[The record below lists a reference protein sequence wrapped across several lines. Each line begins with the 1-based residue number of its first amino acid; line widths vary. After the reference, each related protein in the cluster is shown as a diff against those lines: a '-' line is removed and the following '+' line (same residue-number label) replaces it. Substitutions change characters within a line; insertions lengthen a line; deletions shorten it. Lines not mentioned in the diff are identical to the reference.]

1 MKLRTLSLVNVDAVT
16 GGLNDA
22 SDAVLILMKFRG
34 ESTVFFPS
42 AVRFTRLLLG
52 GETPAADAPVCV
64 DSRSCRC
71 SLAGRL
77 RHISSDGSRVAP
89 AIGRLYEQ
97 SGGTEGSREV
107 VEDNV
112 LAESSS
118 IADDFGMRSRKL
130 VLVWKEGKDGA
141 ETGESQTIRS
151 DGSLGP
157 PEIGKML
164 GSESSISTR
173 ESNEG
178 GDLGAMRSGVGRR
191 G

>member
-1 MKLRTLSLVNVDAVT
+1 MMKLRTLSLVNVDAVT

-42 AVRFTRLLLG
+42 AVKFTRLLLG
-52 GETPAADAPVCV
+52 EESPAAGVFE

-89 AIGRLYEQ
+89 AIGRLNEQ

-118 IADDFGMRSRKL
+118 IAVGFGMRSRKL

-141 ETGESQTIRS
+141 GGKEAGESHTILS

-157 PEIGKML
+157 PETGETL
-164 GSESSISTR
+164 GSESSILT
-173 ESNEG
+173 
-178 GDLGAMRSGVGRR
+178 
-191 G
+191 